1 MMLKPLKE
9 DILTARRCLLF
20 KGFRCDN
27 KDCLNKACPLN
38 SYWEKTDEN
47 GMNLTKKDIQDLI
60 ELVNEKIK
68 ECKESDS
75 AFMRGALSYWRDLK
89 KKLKEELKHAS
100 KR

>member
-1 MMLKPLKE
+1 MSMGQMYFGGLKKE
-9 DILTARRCLLF
+9 
-20 KGFRCDN
+20 N
-27 KDCLNKACPLN
+27 KSDTMTL
-38 SYWEKTDEN
+38 D
-47 GMNLTKKDIQDLI
+47 KKDIQDLI

-100 KR
+100 K